1 MSQFINYVIIF
12 APFSVAHIIIL
23 GIMFWQIKCFWQ
35 HKVDVVASGSNK
47 LKTTIFKL
55 AILSAK
61 RFLHTLY
68 LRHQK
73 YQQNI
78 AE

>member
-1 MSQFINYVIIF
+1 
-12 APFSVAHIIIL
+12 
-23 GIMFWQIKCFWQ
+23 MFWQIKCFWQ